1 MGQTAFYEYNWASNN
16 CQALATLG
24 SCLLVYMASYEYG
37 IRRATS
43 ARPLPPRRRRVAS
56 GAAGLAGCRP
66 SLEFFFFLPACERD
80 GGGGEGRGVG
90 TVKVRG

>member
-66 SLEFFFFLPACERD
+66 SLEFFFFCQLANEMEEAGR
-80 GGGGEGRGVG
+80 GGG
-90 TVKVRG
+90 